1 MIKLYGVPASRA
13 SRSLWML
20 EELGVPYENVPVSFV
35 GDAQKPEYVAKNP
48 NARVPTLEDEDGLLV
63 WESMAINLHLAEKYD
78 RGLRPKSV
86 AERAHVV
93 QWSFWGMTEI
103 EPGLVDAFL
112 HRAMLPEAQ
121 RVAAVADA
129 GEQKLQRPLAV
140 LDKHLA
146 KTGWLVGDRF
156 TVADLNV
163 ASVLGIAVLSRVDLA
178 KFPNVQ
184 RWLGAC
190 MQRPAAQKVFGGLRV

>member
-1 MIKLYGVPASRA
+1 
-13 SRSLWML
+13 ML

-35 GDAQKPEYVAKNP
+35 GDAQKPEYLAKNP
-48 NARVPTLEDEDGLLV
+48 NGRIPTLEDDDGLIV

-78 RGLRPKSV
+78 KGFRPKST

-103 EPGLVDAFL
+103 EPGLIDAFV
-112 HRAMLPEAQ
+112 HRAMLPEGQ
-121 RVAAVADA
+121 RSAAIADA

-140 LDKHLA
+140 LDRELSKRRF
-146 KTGWLVGDRF
+146 LVGDRF

-163 ASVLGIAVLSRVDLA
+163 ASVLGVAPIARVDLA
-178 KFPNVQ
+178 KYKNVQ
-184 RWLGAC
+184 RWLGEC
-190 MQRPAAQKVFGGLRV
+190 MQRPAAQKVFGGLRP

>member
-1 MIKLYGVPASRA
+1 MIKLYGIPMSRA

-48 NARVPTLEDEDGLLV
+48 NARIPTLEDEDGLLV

-78 RGLRPKSV
+78 KGFRPKPG
-86 AERAHVV
+86 AERAHIV

-103 EPGLVDAFL
+103 EPGLIDAFV

-121 RVAAVADA
+121 RDAAIADA
-129 GEQKLQRPLAV
+129 GEEKLQRPLAV
-140 LDKHLA
+140 LDKALA
-146 KTGWLVGDRF
+146 PTGWLVGDHF
-156 TVADLNV
+156 TLADLNV
-163 ASVLGIAVLSRVDLA
+163 ASILGIAPMARLDLA

-184 RWLGAC
+184 RWLAAC
-190 MQRPAAQKVFGGLRV
+190 TQRPAAQKVFGGPRS